1 MKTRDKAQE
10 YVLEKTLDELAKSV
24 APQIQDLPDDALAP
38 DYKADE
44 SINNVLKG
52 IQFNKEAILNEFKK
66 NPDRPIL
73 ESMVSLHTYSLTWL
87 VKHLFRQPDGRPLE
101 LLPFQSV
108 LLDMLWTY
116 KYPMVLASRGAGK
129 TFIYALYALLR
140 AILIPGQQIVIVGAG
155 FRQAKLVFNYIV
167 KLYQSSPL
175 IQEALQGD
183 GGPKMAVDQAYIKVG
198 SSNIF
203 AIPLGDGERIRGLR
217 ATCILCDEFAS
228 IPEDIY
234 EIVVQPFA
242 AVHADPARRAR
253 ITALKNRLEALGA
266 PDHFLGLIDKGLGF
280 GNQIAI
286 SGTASYEFNH
296 FYRKYV
302 MYRRIIESDGDLQR
316 MRAAFLEG
324 NAYLHE
330 DALDDNL
337 LRSFKHTDYAIFQL
351 PYHGIPEG
359 FMDESVIAN
368 ARLTL
373 EPGRFGMEYLC
384 RFARDSD
391 GFFKRS
397 LLEDATPK
405 GEHEVRLE
413 IYGEKGAQYVMG
425 IDPARHNDNLAI
437 VILKLTNR
445 GYELV
450 FCWTLNNKDWP
461 TAARKVLELLR
472 RFNVVYIAMDQ
483 GGGGASILDL
493 LHEPSFL
500 TEPGDEPVWAMDND
514 DTKFHPG
521 KHIVDMFQWN
531 NNWVRDSNHSMHTEF
546 RQKILLLPYRVDE
559 EDILAQYSAYH
570 KTAVA
575 QLSNSQKEWALS
587 EVYGLMSEIG
597 DKLSLGIFDNVLEL
611 QTEACAIVKKVSEQ
625 GNETFILPPL
635 SAQEKQGRLT
645 DVRRRDR
652 YSALLLASYAA
663 RCVRGTGY
671 EKKAMPGGTARS
683 FNNRRGGRIA
693 RRPGG
698 VAFPL

>member
-1 MKTRDKAQE
+1 MKTRDKSQE
-10 YVLEKTLDELAKSV
+10 YILEKSMNELDQSV
-24 APQIQDLPDDALAP
+24 AHSDSDRPDGHPINPDA
-38 DYKADE
+38 DNY
-44 SINNVLKG
+44 INNMLKG
-52 IQFNKEAILNEFKK
+52 IRFSKEEILQEFSKDK
-66 NPDRPIL
+66 DRPIL
-73 ESMVSLHTYSLTWL
+73 ESYVSLHGYSLTWL
-87 VKHLFRQPDGRPLE
+87 VKQIFKQPDGRPLE

-129 TFIYALYALLR
+129 TFIYGLYALLR
-140 AILIPGQQIVIVGAG
+140 AMLIPGQQIVIIGAG

-175 IQEALQGD
+175 IQEALQGG
-183 GGPKMAVDQAYIKVG
+183 GGPKMAVDQASLKVG

-242 AVHADPARRAR
+242 AVHADPARRSR
-253 ITALKNRLEALGA
+253 IIGLKRKLESLGA
-266 PDHFLGLIDKGLGF
+266 PDSFLGIIDKGLGF

-286 SGTASYEFNH
+286 SGTASFEFNH
-296 FYRKYV
+296 FYRKYA
-302 MYRRIIESDGDLQR
+302 MYKRIIQSDGDLQL

-330 DALDDNL
+330 DALDEKL
-337 LRSFKHTDYAIFQL
+337 LASFKHTDYAIFQL

-373 EPGRFGMEYLC
+373 DPSRFGMEYLC
-384 RFARDSD
+384 RFAKDSD
-391 GFFKRS
+391 GFYKRS

-405 GEHEVRLE
+405 GDLKVRIE
-413 IYGEKGAQYVMG
+413 MYGEKGAQYVMG
-425 IDPARHNDNLAI
+425 IDPARHNDNFAI

-445 GYELV
+445 GYEIV
-450 FCWTLNNKDWP
+450 YCWSLNQKDWP
-461 TAARKVLELLR
+461 TAARKVLELIR
-472 RFNVVYIAMDQ
+472 RFNIVYIAMDQ
-483 GGGGASILDL
+483 GGGGASVLDL
-493 LHEPSFL
+493 LHEPAFL
-500 TEPGDEPVWAMDND
+500 TEEGDEPVWANNDD

-521 KHIVDMFQWN
+521 KHIVDMFQWSN
-531 NNWVRDSNHSMHTEF
+531 VWVRDANHSMQTEF
-546 RQKILLLPYRVDE
+546 RQQILLLPYKVDE
-559 EDILAQYSAYH
+559 ADILAQFSAYH
-570 KTAVA
+570 RKPVSAITE
-575 QLSNSQKEWALS
+575 SEKEYCLS
-587 EVYGLMSEIG
+587 EVYGEMNDIG
-597 DKLSLGIFDNVLEL
+597 DRVTHGILDNVFELEN
-611 QTEACAIVKKVSEQ
+611 EVCAIVRKVSES
-625 GNETFILPPL
+625 GNELFILPPL
-635 SAQEKQGRLT
+635 SAQEKSGKLT

-671 EKKAMPGGTARS
+671 EKRTLPGGTDRS
-683 FNNRRGGRIA
+683 FRTGRGGRVA
-693 RRPGG
+693 RRSGG
-698 VAFPL
+698 VVFPI

>member
-1 MKTRDKAQE
+1 MKTRDRAQE
-10 YVLEKTLDELAKSV
+10 HVLNKRMDELAKSV
-24 APQIQDLPDDALAP
+24 APQIQDVLENESK
-38 DYKADE
+38 DYTADN

-52 IQFNKEAILNEFKK
+52 IQFDKESILNEFRK
-66 NPDRPIL
+66 NPDKPIL
-73 ESMVSLHTYSLTWL
+73 ESMTSLHSYSLTWL
-87 VKHLFRQPDGRPLE
+87 VKQLFRQPDGRPLE

-108 LLDMLWTY
+108 LLDMLWSY

-129 TFIYALYALLR
+129 TFIYGLYALLR
-140 AILIPGQQIVIVGAG
+140 AMLIPGQQIVIVGAG
-155 FRQAKLVFNYIV
+155 FRQAKLVFNYIT

-175 IQEALQGD
+175 IQEALQSG
-183 GGPKMAVDQAYIKVG
+183 GGPKMAVDQASLKVG

-234 EIVVQPFA
+234 EVVVQPFA

-253 ITALKNRLEALGA
+253 ITALKKRLEAFGA
-266 PDHFLGLIDKGLGF
+266 PDHFIGLIDKGLGF

-302 MYRRIIESDGDLQR
+302 MYRRIIMSNGDPAQ
-316 MRAAFLEG
+316 MRAAFLAG
-324 NAYLHE
+324 NIYLHE

-337 LRSFKHTDYAIFQL
+337 LASFKHTDYAIFQL
-351 PYHGIPEG
+351 PYHGIPAG

-384 RFARDSD
+384 KFAKDSD

-397 LLEDATPK
+397 LLEDATPR
-405 GEHEVRLE
+405 GEHQVRIE

-450 FCWTLNNKDWP
+450 YCWTLNNKDWP
-461 TAARKVLELLR
+461 TAARKVLELIR
-472 RFNVVYIAMDQ
+472 RFNIVYIAMDQ

-500 TEPGDEPVWAMDND
+500 TEPQDEPVWAIDND

-521 KHIVDMFQWN
+521 RHIVDMFQWN
-531 NNWVRDSNHSMHTEF
+531 NMWVRDANHSMHTEF
-546 RQKILLLPYRVDE
+546 RQRVLLLPYKVDE
-559 EDILAQYSAYH
+559 DDIIAQYAAFH
-570 KTAVA
+570 KTPVT
-575 QLSNSQKEWALS
+575 QLTNSQKEYALS
-587 EVYGLMSEIG
+587 EVYGTMNEIG
-597 DKLSLGIFDNVLEL
+597 DKLTHGIFDNILEL
-611 QTEACAIVKKVSEQ
+611 ENETCAIVKKVSEQ

-671 EKKAMPGGTARS
+671 EKKAPPGGATRH
-683 FNNRRGGRIA
+683 FTRGRAGTVA

-698 VAFPL
+698 VTFPL